1 MLSLG
6 KRSQAKGGGEE
17 MMAFFLQ
24 ETRKKSPRKAGWPH
38 FVASIDRAITESGT
52 ECSPDRRW
60 TEEEKKAETDFFRR
74 VREQR
79 ISASH

>member
-1 MLSLG
+1 MG
-6 KRSQAKGGGEE
+6 WGGDGG
-17 MMAFFLQ
+17 FFLQ

-38 FVASIDRAITESGT
+38 FVASIDRAVTESGT